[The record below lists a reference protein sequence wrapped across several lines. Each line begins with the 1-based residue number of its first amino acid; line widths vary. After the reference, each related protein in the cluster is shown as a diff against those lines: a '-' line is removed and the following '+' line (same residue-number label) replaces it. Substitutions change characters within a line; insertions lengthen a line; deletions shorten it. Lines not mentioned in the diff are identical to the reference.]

1 MLIRSGAS
9 SAGLHCLHQLC
20 FIQVLFNYCDVDQGQ
35 FPALIFFSSLV
46 LAVGVI
52 GNVLVILVL
61 ISYKSMRTSTNL
73 ITTPDTSLSR
83 AVSPPGSY
91 KWYALQRKITE
102 DGVNDLQVDLMPG
115 FRLTWHYNKDI
126 DPVYYQSK
134 LRNKF
139 QRYVYYILL

>member
-9 SAGLHCLHQLC
+9 SAGLYCLHQLC
-20 FIQVLFNYCDVDQGQ
+20 FIQVLFPHCDVDQGQ

-73 ITTPDTSLSR
+73 FLLNLRCLLNATIDGKKNFSYLEP
-83 AVSPPGSY
+83 ASPTC
-91 KWYALQRKITE
+91 W
-102 DGVNDLQVDLMPG
+102 
-115 FRLTWHYNKDI
+115 F
-126 DPVYYQSK
+126 
-134 LRNKF
+134 
-139 QRYVYYILL
+139 